1 MKITIPKPNKSGGIT
16 KLVDVDNHIRK
27 FITPIVGQINH
38 TLDGLPETAQVVEV
52 FTSVNEVPLDEN
64 EEPIHER
71 IGAIR
76 YRKIGTEQNIP
87 DEECPIAYPVN
98 PHFTSYPL
106 LNEQVRVYDI
116 FDKTYYETIVNEF
129 FGFPN
134 NVAVPGKSN
143 SFSVVNSKKG
153 SADTLSVVDTGIIKQ
168 KQATAQPTIL
178 GDYFTSNKRIR
189 RISQDEGDIVINGR
203 FGQSIQIG
211 SNVKNEAPI
220 SPNIKLRVGQL
231 SDANKFEL
239 EELKTEVEAS
249 SLHTAVDSNINAD
262 GSSIYMTTDETVD
275 LQPVTK
281 DDDSD
286 VYNQEFVDLFNGKQI
301 VMNSGKLI
309 FNSKDSGIYSFAQGN
324 IEMST
329 LRNFGA
335 KAKQEMFLYAPTINI
350 GNRDNTPLNYR
361 NQQTKNINLYGS
373 TTNVDMSSKL
383 NVIAPRIN
391 LGVNETEPAVK
402 GDILEELL
410 NELIDSLVDLASVV
424 NVIATTPVAVPSLG
438 TPTPQ
443 AYAGEASKAL
453 GLLPKLTNISIQLN
467 NIKSRVVSV
476 E

>member
-1 MKITIPKPNKSGGIT
+1 MKITIPKPNKSGGLT

-76 YRKIGTEQNIP
+76 YKKIGTEQNIP

-116 FDKTYYETIVNEF
+116 LDKTYYETIVNEF

-231 SDANKFEL
+231 SDADKFEL
-239 EELKTEVEAS
+239 EELKTELKNKGGRPREGNTYGKDKHPYGRDPLGKKENQKALSKNES
-249 SLHTAVDSNINAD
+249 SATKMTKKVNI
-262 GSSIYMTTDETVD
+262 
-275 LQPVTK
+275 K
-281 DDDSD
+281 
-286 VYNQEFVDLFNGKQI
+286 
-301 VMNSGKLI
+301 
-309 FNSKDSGIYSFAQGN
+309 
-324 IEMST
+324 T
-329 LRNFGA
+329 LD
-335 KAKQEMFLYAPTINI
+335 
-350 GNRDNTPLNYR
+350 NR
-361 NQQTKNINLYGS
+361 
-373 TTNVDMSSKL
+373 L
-383 NVIAPRIN
+383 NV
-391 LGVNETEPAVK
+391 
-402 GDILEELL
+402 
-410 NELIDSLVDLASVV
+410 
-424 NVIATTPVAVPSLG
+424 
-438 TPTPQ
+438 
-443 AYAGEASKAL
+443 
-453 GLLPKLTNISIQLN
+453 
-467 NIKSRVVSV
+467 
-476 E
+476 

>member
-1 MKITIPKPNKSGGIT
+1 MKITIPKPNKSGGLT

-116 FDKTYYETIVNEF
+116 FGTTYYETIVNEF

-134 NVAVPGKSN
+134 NVAVPGKGN

-211 SNVKNEAPI
+211 SNVKNEASI

-231 SDANKFEL
+231 SDADKFEL

-249 SLHTAVDSNINAD
+249 SVHTAVDSNINAD

-467 NIKSRVVSV
+467 NIKSRVVTV

>member
-116 FDKTYYETIVNEF
+116 FGTTYYETIVNEF

-134 NVAVPGKSN
+134 NVAVPGKGN

-231 SDANKFEL
+231 SDADKFEL

-329 LRNFGA
+329 LQNFGV
-335 KAKQEMFLYAPTINI
+335 KAKQEMFLYAPTMNI
-350 GNRDNTPLNYR
+350 GNRDNIPINGS
-361 NQQTKNINLYGS
+361 QQTKNINLYGS

-443 AYAGEASKAL
+443 AYAPEAKKAL
-453 GLLPKLTNISIQLN
+453 NLLPKLTNISIQLN
-467 NIKSRVVSV
+467 NIKSRVVTV

>member
-1 MKITIPKPNKSGGIT
+1 MKITIPKPKKSGGIT
-16 KLVDVDNHIRK
+16 KLVDVDDHIRK
-27 FITPIVGQINH
+27 FIIPIVGQINH

-52 FTSVNEVPLDEN
+52 FTSVNKVPLDEN

-116 FDKTYYETIVNEF
+116 FGTTYYETIVNEF

-143 SFSVVNSKKG
+143 SFSVVGNNQG

-220 SPNIKLRVGQL
+220 LPNIKLRVGQL
-231 SDANKFEL
+231 SDADKFEL

-249 SLHTAVDSNINAD
+249 SVHTAVDSNINAD

-275 LQPVTK
+275 LQPTTK
-281 DDDSD
+281 DDDSG
-286 VYNQEFVDLFNGKQI
+286 VYNQEFIDSFSGKQI

-309 FNSKDSGIYSFAQGN
+309 FNSKDSGIYSFAQRN

-329 LRNFGA
+329 LQNFGA

-350 GNRDNTPLNYR
+350 GNRDNMALNHR

-402 GDILEELL
+402 GDTLEELL
-410 NELIDSLVDLASVV
+410 REAIEGLQDLVSVV
-424 NVIATTPVAVPSLG
+424 NVIATTPIIVASPDAPS
-438 TPTPQ
+438 PQ
-443 AYAGEASKAL
+443 KYAKEAKKAL
-453 GLLPKLTNISIQLN
+453 SVMSKLTNISIQLN

>member
-116 FDKTYYETIVNEF
+116 FGTTYYETIVNEF

-134 NVAVPGKSN
+134 NVAVPGKGN

-211 SNVKNEAPI
+211 SNVKNEASI

-231 SDANKFEL
+231 SDADKFEL

-249 SLHTAVDSNINAD
+249 SVHTAVDSNINAD

-275 LQPVTK
+275 LQPTTK
-281 DDDSD
+281 DDDSG
-286 VYNQEFVDLFNGKQI
+286 VYNQEFIDSFSGKQI

-309 FNSKDSGIYSFAQGN
+309 FNSKDSGIYSFAQRN

-329 LRNFGA
+329 LQNFGA

-467 NIKSRVVSV
+467 NIKSRVVTV